1 MNGMGRYA
9 DTTQSIELVV
19 TNKSVSNQDSHMHH
33 IIGLYTSKKTD
44 QLWRLESQDQIVFRS
59 DFFHLLGYYYL
70 IAPAFEQ
77 YAQRDAG
84 IGITSINVKFC
95 LRSDDLNN
103 ALEIL
108 NNFEIELYERPT
120 SWREYLGEVQYPR
133 QPARP
138 IQPLL
143 FRERLSRL
151 VHKLRAL
158 VLKAQALDAGLVY
171 GNGVCYH
178 SLRGIKLPPG
188 TVVYS

>member
-1 MNGMGRYA
+1 MAWACYA
-9 DTTQSIELVV
+9 KSSQVIVLAV
-19 TNKSVSNQDSHMHH
+19 TNKHVSNQDCHMHH
-33 IIGLYTSKKTD
+33 IIGLYTSKKTE
-44 QLWRLESQDQIVFRS
+44 QLWQLDPQDQIVFRS
-59 DFFHLLGYYYL
+59 DCFHSSGYFYL
-70 IAPAFEQ
+70 IAPAFER

-84 IGITSINVKFC
+84 MSITSINVKFC

-108 NNFEIELYERPT
+108 NNFEMQLYRRPT

-133 QPARP
+133 QPRRP

-143 FRERLSRL
+143 FRGRLSRL
-151 VHKLRAL
+151 IHKLRTL
-158 VLKAQALDAGLVY
+158 VVKAQALDAGLVY
-171 GNGVCYH
+171 GNGVCYR

>member
-1 MNGMGRYA
+1 MDGMGRYA
-9 DTTQSIELVV
+9 ESSQSIELSV
-19 TNKSVSNQDSHMHH
+19 TNKNVSNQDSHMHH
-33 IIGLYTSKKTD
+33 IIGLYTSKKTE

-59 DFFHLLGYYYL
+59 DCFHSLGYFYL
-70 IAPAFEQ
+70 IAPAFEK

-84 IGITSINVKFC
+84 ISITSMNVKFC

-103 ALEIL
+103 AMEIL
-108 NNFEIELYERPT
+108 NNFEVALYRRPT
-120 SWREYLGEVQYPR
+120 NWRENLGETQYPR
-133 QPARP
+133 QPRRP

-171 GNGVCYH
+171 GNGVCYR